1 MGERGDMD
9 IGQSGE
15 NYKSPNPVDIHVGKR
30 IRARRKEVR
39 VSQERLAEQLGLTF
53 QQVQK
58 YEKGAN
64 RVSASKLYEIAR
76 ALQASIEYF
85 YRGLADP
92 SVELVGVSEA
102 DGQPFVHDFITTAE
116 GRELVGEFTKIQDPL
131 VRRQVLDLI
140 KSFARNQGAPV

>member
-1 MGERGDMD
+1 MD

-64 RVSASKLYEIAR
+64 RVSASKLY
-76 ALQASIEYF
+76 
-85 YRGLADP
+85 
-92 SVELVGVSEA
+92 
-102 DGQPFVHDFITTAE
+102 
-116 GRELVGEFTKIQDPL
+116 
-131 VRRQVLDLI
+131 
-140 KSFARNQGAPV
+140 